1 MAAFQAEYG
10 TTYTS
15 QYSVMT
21 SLTSIRNNIREQTHP
36 EEHDFVAVLVSNK
49 PLSESQRKS
58 IVEHSSDLVTR
69 CRKDTRNKTML
80 DAFLLEFGL
89 SNKEGVALMCLA
101 EALLRVPDKMTVDR
115 LIAEKI
121 VSGDWKSHNGKS
133 DSNFVNA
140 ATWGMIL
147 TGKLVKLDQDITNQ
161 TANWMQNLVSK
172 LSEPIVRAAILQSM
186 RIMGGQY
193 VLGRSIDEGVKR
205 GGKQNSSDTRYS
217 FDMLGEAA
225 RTEED
230 ALRYFN
236 SYKNAF
242 DHTGKNNT
250 QDSVINSN
258 GVSVKLSALHPQYHF
273 AHYETVMSELLPR
286 IIELCIK
293 AKKYNL
299 GLSIDA
305 EEAARL
311 DMSLDIFEHLSRHPD
326 LQDWDGLGFVLQ
338 AYQKRAPLVANWL
351 IALAKDTNRK
361 FMLRLV
367 KGAYWDAEIK
377 HAQENGLEDFP
388 VFTRKANTDVCY
400 LHCAQILLQAP
411 AEIYPQ
417 FATHNANTAIAIIEL
432 ATAAENSNFEFQ
444 RLHGM
449 GELLYIHLEKK
460 YQDEAIPLRVYA
472 PIGKHEDL
480 LPYLVRRLLENGANS
495 SFVNS
500 FLDSKTPVDE
510 LIVDVYDQ
518 VTAFPKYRHSKIAKP
533 IDIFTAAGEARNNA
547 VGIDL
552 DAKLDTDAL
561 LKSMDSFINRDLT
574 LGTIVGGVM
583 QSNSPQEVS
592 NPADLSQPAG
602 FVCKS
607 TDADIQSAL
616 ELADAAYPEWSKTPA
631 THRAEILNNVAELL
645 EQNMPELI
653 AIIAK
658 EAGRTI
664 NDGVSEVR
672 EAVDFCRYYALQ
684 AIETQSGDNTAI
696 GRGVFFCISPWNFPL
711 AIFTGQIAAALAAG
725 NSVIAK
731 PADQTPLI
739 AARAVQ
745 LFHQAGCP
753 EKVLHLLTG
762 SGRRIGGV
770 LIPDLRIYGVVFTGS
785 TDTAQFINK
794 QLAER
799 EGEIVP
805 FIAETGGQ
813 NCMIVDSTALP
824 EQVVDDVI
832 SSAFHSAGQ
841 RCSALRVLY
850 LQDDIADKVMTMLKG
865 AIATLKIDDPMQLSS
880 DVGPVIDLK
889 SRKILQA
896 HTNKMSQIAHTTI
909 VAPVDPVLVKSACFF
924 APRVFEIDSIQQL
937 EHEVFGPILHVIRF
951 SANQLDY
958 VISEINNTGYG
969 LTLGIHSRIE
979 SFADY
984 VFNKT
989 KVGNTYINRNMIGAA
1004 VGVNPFGGQGL
1015 SGTGPKAGGPNYIY
1029 RFQKPADFPSYESTL
1044 DSTDTALSEIEPTNK
1059 KDLTYADN
1067 SLPAFKEWQ
1076 KVSVTTRCEILNNAI
1091 DDKNLYFAKSFKA
1104 LTQAA
1109 ISKLSKPI
1117 ALPGPTGEENFLF
1130 SMPRG
1135 PVLCV
1140 CHDNDSIN
1148 DILLNICLILACGNS
1163 IAVIASNQELKVL
1176 NQFRDKLLKAGLAK
1190 LTFQLAKASS
1200 LAELVVDEIFVV
1212 VVSQNRT
1219 KQNNAINRL
1228 LAQRTG
1234 IITPL
1239 VEILPSLKNDQHAW
1253 FADMTYL
1260 TTEKTKTDNLVA
1272 RGGNTQ
1278 LFNLME

>member
-1 MAAFQAEYG
+1 MI
-10 TTYTS
+10 TLS
-15 QYSVMT
+15 
-21 SLTSIRNNIREQTHP
+21 SIRNEIRRQSHT
-36 EEHDFVAVLVSNK
+36 EEHAFVADLLSNK
-49 PLSESQRKS
+49 PLSDTQRKS
-58 IVEHSSDLVTR
+58 IVDQSSDLVKR
-69 CRKDTRNKTML
+69 CRKDTHNKTML

-101 EALLRVPDKMTVDR
+101 EALLRVPDKMTIDR

-133 DSNFVNA
+133 DSIFVNA

-147 TGKLVKLDQDITNQ
+147 TGKLVRLDEDITDE
-161 TANWMQNLVSK
+161 TGNWMQNLVSK
-172 LSEPIVRAAILQSM
+172 LSEPVVRAAIMQSM

-193 VLGRSIDEGVKR
+193 VLGRTIDEGVRR
-205 GGKQNSSDTRYS
+205 GEKQNSSDTLYS

-230 ALRYFN
+230 ALGYFD
-236 SYKNAF
+236 SYKTAF
-242 DHTGKNNT
+242 EHTGKHNT
-250 QDSVINSN
+250 SNSIETAN
-258 GVSVKLSALHPQYHF
+258 GVSVKLSALHSQYHY
-273 AHYETVMSELLPR
+273 AHNDTVMSELLPR
-286 IIELCIK
+286 IVELCK
-293 AKKYNL
+293 LAKKYKL

-326 LQDWDGLGFVLQ
+326 LQNWNGLGFVLQ
-338 AYQKRAPLVANWL
+338 AYQKRALQVANWL
-351 IALAKDTNRK
+351 IALAKDTKRQ

-377 HAQENGLEDFP
+377 HAQENGLEDYP
-388 VFTRKANTDVCY
+388 VFTRKANTDACY

-411 AEIYPQ
+411 KEIYPQ
-417 FATHNANTAIAIIEL
+417 FASHNAYTTVAIIEL
-432 ATAAENSNFEFQ
+432 AKAAKNTTFEFQ

-449 GELLYIHLEKK
+449 GELLYSHLQEK
-460 YQDEAIPLRVYA
+460 YQDQSIPLRVYA

-500 FLDSKTPVDE
+500 FLDNKIPIDE

-518 VTAFPKYRHSKIAKP
+518 VTALTKYRHSKIAKP
-533 IDIFTAAGEARNNA
+533 IDIFSAAGEARDNA
-547 VGIDL
+547 IGIDL

-561 LKSMDSFINRDLT
+561 LNTMNSFANRELT

-583 QSNSPQEVS
+583 QTNSPQEVT
-592 NPADLSQPAG
+592 NPANHSQPAG
-602 FVCKS
+602 LVCKS
-607 TDADIQSAL
+607 TNADIQTAL
-616 ELADAAYPEWSKTPA
+616 ELAHEAYPEWSKNSA
-631 THRAEILNNVAELL
+631 AQRAKILNNVAELL

-653 AIIAK
+653 TIIAK

-684 AIETQSGDNTAI
+684 TIKTQSEENAPI

-711 AIFTGQIAAALAAG
+711 AIFVGQVAAALAAG

-753 EKVLHLLTG
+753 KKVLHLLTG
-762 SGRRIGGV
+762 SGAKIGGI
-770 LIPDLRIYGVVFTGS
+770 LIPDPRINGVVFTGS
-785 TDTAQFINK
+785 TDTARFINK
-794 QLAER
+794 QLAQR
-799 EGEIVP
+799 QGEIVP

-813 NCMIVDSTALP
+813 NCMVVDSTALP

-850 LQDDIADKVMTMLKG
+850 LQDDIADKVMTMLEG
-865 AIATLKIDDPMQLSS
+865 AIASLKIGDPMQLSS
-880 DVGPVIDLK
+880 DLGPVIDIK
-889 SRKILQA
+889 SRELLELHA
-896 HTNKMSQIAHTTI
+896 SKMNLVASNTI
-909 VAPVDPVLVKSACFF
+909 VAPIDQKLVESACFF
-924 APRVFEIDSIQQL
+924 APRVFEINSIQQL

-951 SANQLDY
+951 AANELDH
-958 VISEINNTGYG
+958 VISEINSTGFG

-979 SFADY
+979 SFTNY
-984 VFNKT
+984 VFNNT
-989 KVGNTYINRNMIGAA
+989 NVGNTYINRNMIGAA
-1004 VGVNPFGGQGL
+1004 VGVNPFGGNGL

-1029 RFQKPADFPSYESTL
+1029 RFQKTAGLKNGKTTLNASNHELTTQMESTKQSFGESAVL
-1044 DSTDTALSEIEPTNK
+1044 
-1059 KDLTYADN
+1059 
-1067 SLPAFKEWQ
+1067 AFRGWQ
-1076 KVSVTTRCEILNNAI
+1076 KVSVESRCHILSSATNNMGEVI
-1091 DDKNLYFAKSFKA
+1091 SKSFA
-1104 LTQAA
+1104 GITQSAVGKMATA
-1109 ISKLSKPI
+1109 IT
-1117 ALPGPTGEENFLF
+1117 LPGPTGEENLLF
-1130 SMPRG
+1130 SKPRG
-1135 PVLCV
+1135 PVLCI
-1140 CHDNDSIN
+1140 CNEHDSIS
-1148 DILLNICLILACGNS
+1148 DVIINISLVLACGNS
-1163 IAVIASNQELKVL
+1163 IVVVANKENLE
-1176 NQFRDKLLKAGLAK
+1176 LLK
-1190 LTFQLAKASS
+1190 QLKDTLSAENLPANTLQVTEASS
-1200 LAELVVDEIFVV
+1200 LISLVEDESFIAVISQ
-1212 VVSQNRT
+1212 SQNS
-1219 KQNNAINRL
+1219 QNNAINELLSKRL
-1228 LAQRTG
+1228 G
-1234 IITPL
+1234 SITPL
-1239 VEILPSLKNDQHAW
+1239 VEMPRSQPNVKQNY
-1253 FADMTYL
+1253 FAEMSYL

-1278 LFNLME
+1278 LFNLTE

>member
-1 MAAFQAEYG
+1 M
-10 TTYTS
+10 TTLS
-15 QYSVMT
+15 
-21 SLTSIRNNIREQTHP
+21 SIRKEIRQQSHA
-36 EEHDFVAVLVSNK
+36 EEHAFVADLLSNK
-49 PLSESQRKS
+49 PLSDKQRKS
-58 IVEHSSDLVTR
+58 IVEQSIDLVTR

-133 DSNFVNA
+133 DSTFVNA

-147 TGKLVKLDQDITNQ
+147 TGKLVQLDEDITDQ
-161 TANWMQNLVSK
+161 TGNWMQNLVSK

-193 VLGRSIDEGVKR
+193 VLGRSIDEGVSR
-205 GGKQNSSDTRYS
+205 GGKQNSAATRYS

-236 SYKNAF
+236 SYKDAF
-242 DHTGKNNT
+242 DHTGQNNT
-250 QDSVINSN
+250 QNSVISSN
-258 GVSVKLSALHPQYHF
+258 GVSVKLSALHSQYHY

-311 DMSLDIFEHLSRHPD
+311 DMSLDIFEHLSRHPE

-338 AYQKRAPLVANWL
+338 AYQKRAPLVAQWL
-351 IALAKDTNRK
+351 INLAQDTNRK

-377 HAQENGLEDFP
+377 HAQENGLVDFP
-388 VFTRKANTDVCY
+388 VFTRKANTDACY

-417 FATHNANTAIAIIEL
+417 FATHNATTATTVIEL
-432 ATAAENSNFEFQ
+432 ATATDNRDFEFQ

-449 GELLYIHLEKK
+449 GELLYTHLEKK
-460 YQDEAIPLRVYA
+460 YQHQAIPLRVYA

-500 FLDSKTPVDE
+500 FLDNKTPVDE

-533 IDIFTAAGEARNNA
+533 IDIFSTAGEARDNA
-547 VGIDL
+547 IGIDI
-552 DAKLDTDAL
+552 DARLDTDAL
-561 LKSMDSFINRDLT
+561 LKSMNSFSNRALT

-583 QSNSPQEVS
+583 QTSSPQEVT
-592 NPADLSQPAG
+592 NPADFSRPAG
-602 FVCKS
+602 LVCKS
-607 TDADIQSAL
+607 TDADIQNAL

-631 THRAEILNNVAELL
+631 THRAKILNNVADSL

-684 AIETQSGDNTAI
+684 TIKTQSGESPPI

-711 AIFTGQIAAALAAG
+711 AIFVGQISAALTVG

-739 AARAVQ
+739 AARAIQ

-753 EKVLHLLTG
+753 ENVLHLLTG
-762 SGRRIGGV
+762 SGRKIGGV
-770 LIPDLRIYGVVFTGS
+770 LIPDLRINGVVFTGS
-785 TDTAQFINK
+785 TDTARFINK
-794 QLAER
+794 QLAQR
-799 EGEIVP
+799 QGEIVP

-850 LQDDIADKVMTMLKG
+850 LQDDIADKVMTMLEG
-865 AIATLKIDDPMQLSS
+865 AIAALKIGDPMQLSS
-880 DVGPVIDLK
+880 DVGPVIDIK
-889 SRKILQA
+889 SRELLDSHA
-896 HTNKMSQIAHTTI
+896 NKMSLVASNTIIAPI
-909 VAPVDPVLVKSACFF
+909 DQKLVESACFF
-924 APRVFEIDSIQQL
+924 APRVFEIDSIKQL

-951 SANQLDY
+951 TANELDH
-958 VISEINNTGYG
+958 VISEINNTGFG

-984 VFNKT
+984 VFNNT
-989 KVGNTYINRNMIGAA
+989 NVGNTYINRNMIGAA
-1004 VGVNPFGGQGL
+1004 VGVNPFGGNGL

-1029 RFQKPADFPSYESTL
+1029 RFQKAFGTVKTKTNSSKNELVTQLKSDKDVFGKLASS
-1044 DSTDTALSEIEPTNK
+1044 AFSEWRKI
-1059 KDLTYADN
+1059 
-1067 SLPAFKEWQ
+1067 
-1076 KVSVTTRCEILNNAI
+1076 SVTQRCDII
-1091 DDKNLYFAKSFKA
+1091 RG
-1104 LTQAA
+1104 A
-1109 ISKLSKPI
+1109 ISNMGEAITKPFSAVKEAVI
-1117 ALPGPTGEENFLF
+1117 NKMFEPLRLPGPTGEENFLF
-1130 SMPRG
+1130 STPRG

-1140 CHDNDSIN
+1140 CNENDTLSDVIIN
-1148 DILLNICLILACGNS
+1148 ISLVLACGNS
-1163 IAVIASNQELKVL
+1163 IVVVANSDSLELLHQIRESLSATELPRHTFQVIESSHLTKLLDDENFIAVI
-1176 NQFRDKLLKAGLAK
+1176 
-1190 LTFQLAKASS
+1190 
-1200 LAELVVDEIFVV
+1200 
-1212 VVSQNRT
+1212 SQNQNN
-1219 KQNNAINRL
+1219 QNNAINERL
-1228 LAQRTG
+1228 SRRSGSIA
-1234 IITPL
+1234 PL
-1239 VEILPSLKNDQHAW
+1239 VEISPSQTSNKQNW
-1253 FADMTYL
+1253 FSEMSYL

-1278 LFNLME
+1278 LFNLTE